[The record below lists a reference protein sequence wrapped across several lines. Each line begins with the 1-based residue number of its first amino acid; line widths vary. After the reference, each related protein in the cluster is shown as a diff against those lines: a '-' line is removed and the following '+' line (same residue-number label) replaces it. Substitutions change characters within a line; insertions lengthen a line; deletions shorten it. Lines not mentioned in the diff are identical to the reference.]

1 MRPMR
6 HKHPPKKA
14 SQDWHPADIKAALE
28 KAGWT
33 LRRLAAHHNVAPT
46 GVKYALRGRCLPAEK
61 RIADALGVHPMTIW
75 PSRYEPDGSRP
86 YLPRGRHAKSLNSN
100 AAAAAVNGKLK
111 RAA

>member
-1 MRPMR
+1 MRQIRP
-6 HKHPPKKA
+6 HKKA

-46 GVKYALRGRCLPAEK
+46 GVKYALRGRCLPAER

-75 PSRYEPDGSRP
+75 PSRYNADGSR
-86 YLPRGRHAKSLNSN
+86 LLLR
-100 AAAAAVNGKLK
+100 AASTYRRKATTVCAHVNGKLK